1 MFDRASALW
10 RKLTHQPVPIRPAA
24 QAVEDDRRVWVRR
37 HVSIDTRV
45 TPASGEGE
53 PSLSATSWTCRPAAS
68 NWPRPG
74 PSGRATC

>member
-53 PSLSATSWTCRPAAS
+53 PSLSARILDVSSGGIQLAA
-68 NWPRPG
+68 PG